1 MGDIRDSL
9 LEVLLRRLRY
19 SNPNDSD
26 YGREVSMLLDRL
38 GNDVEVGVDMDIKEE
53 PPHTA

>member
-1 MGDIRDSL
+1 MGDIRDGL
-9 LEVLLRRLRY
+9 LEVLLRRLRSRY
-19 SNPNDSD
+19 PNDSD

-38 GNDVEVGVDMDIKEE
+38 GKEVDMGIKEE

>member
-1 MGDIRDSL
+1 MGDIRDGL

-38 GNDVEVGVDMDIKEE
+38 GNDVEEDIKEE